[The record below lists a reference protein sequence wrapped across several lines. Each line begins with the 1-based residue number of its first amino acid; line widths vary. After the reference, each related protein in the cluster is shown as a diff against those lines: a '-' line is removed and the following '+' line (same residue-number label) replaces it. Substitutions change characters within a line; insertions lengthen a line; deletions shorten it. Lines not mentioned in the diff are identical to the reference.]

1 MPVSGTSGSTMN
13 ADVSHT
19 SYGVSY
25 TDREEE
31 KPDPEKDRRFAGARF
46 GWDYM
51 ERFNAGTTF
60 DNKFETDAKIYPI
73 SPTIRSTRPAHSRSR
88 WSATSR

>member
-1 MPVSGTSGSTMN
+1 MGIHGRIAACVNPATN
-13 ADVSHT
+13 
-19 SYGVSY
+19 YGLSY

-60 DNKFETDAKIYPI
+60 DNRFDTNANLRDQVLGIQPW
-73 SPTIRSTRPAHSRSR
+73 T
-88 WSATSR
+88 